1 MSPGLAAA
9 AVTVAR
15 VAAAGATGADET
27 RRLAPDVVKSL
38 VEAGFARHF
47 VPTGYGGTAGA
58 FGELAGAL
66 ATVGEECAAA
76 SWSASIAASLGRMAG
91 FLPAEGCA
99 EVWQEGPDALIV
111 GSLAPLGRAAPAPG
125 GWRLS
130 GSWPSISVVDFSD
143 WALVRA
149 AVPAPGGGRPAL
161 RCFVIPRS
169 SYRIEDTWFNVGMR
183 GTGSNTLVAED
194 VLVPERRTFADTDLF
209 AGRPLPSTAPCH
221 AVPLSAVNGLFFAA
235 PVLGAARGALAHWSA
250 YATEKIRTAP
260 AATGGPGL
268 SRTHYAGA
276 LARSAGEIDAASL
289 LLERAAEVADR
300 GAEVT
305 SLEAARNTRDAS
317 LAMELL
323 VAGVN
328 RIFGAAGTGGH
339 AVTGPLQRFW
349 RDVNA
354 ASSHVGLQ
362 FEPAAHA
369 YAAQLAQRPA

>member
-1 MSPGLAAA
+1 MSPGLAVA
-9 AVTVAR
+9 AVAVAR

-27 RRLAPDVVKSL
+27 RRLDPDVVKSL
-38 VEAGFARHF
+38 VGAGFARHF
-47 VPTGYGGTAGA
+47 VPAGYGGTAGS
-58 FGELAGAL
+58 FGELTRAL

-111 GSLAPLGRAAPAPG
+111 GSLAPLGKAVAAPG
-125 GWRLS
+125 GWLLS

-149 AVPAPGGGRPAL
+149 PVPGGDGRPAL
-161 RCFVIPRS
+161 RVFVIPRS
-169 SYRIEDTWFNVGMR
+169 SYRVEDTWFNVGMR

-194 VLVPERRTFADTDLF
+194 VFVPQERTFADTDLF
-209 AGRPLPSTAPCH
+209 AGRSLPSTAPCH
-221 AVPLSAVNGLFFAA
+221 AVPLPAVNGLSFAA
-235 PVLGAARGALAHWSA
+235 PALGAARGALTHWSA

-300 GAEVT
+300 GGEVT

-323 VAGVN
+323 VTAVN
-328 RIFGAAGTGGH
+328 RIFGAAGTGGQS
-339 AVTGPLQRFW
+339 VTGPLQRFW

-362 FEPAAHA
+362 FEPAASA
-369 YAAQLAQRPA
+369 YAAQLAEHPA